1 LCTYLQEQ
9 DPQARITNF
18 DGGEI
23 LDDII
28 TRSRGE
34 IRLTQ
39 SPKVTSSTPTS
50 LEDIR
55 PASSPRMSQ
64 RVYSPHVNELSG
76 ERSPRLK
83 GKGLEAKQTPSPG
96 PSILG
101 QSPRG

>member
-1 LCTYLQEQ
+1 MYLQEQ

-76 ERSPRLK
+76 EQSPRLK

-96 PSILG
+96 PSIPG

>member
-1 LCTYLQEQ
+1 MYLQEQ

-55 PASSPRMSQ
+55 PASSPWMSQ

-76 ERSPRLK
+76 EQSPRLK

-96 PSILG
+96 PSIPG